1 MFVKSLLRNRLII
14 QTVSRNQYLV
24 LMGGIGG
31 TSSYCST
38 TAGEVLVKI
47 HMTERR
53 HVYTLDRS
61 DELTFK
67 EDAMRVKQSTVD
79 VSHCC

>member
-1 MFVKSLLRNRLII
+1 MFGCLLRNRFIVH
-14 QTVSRNQYLV
+14 TVLKNQYLV
-24 LMGGIGG
+24 LIGDIGG
-31 TSSYCST
+31 TSSDCST

-79 VSHCC
+79 TSHCC

>member
-1 MFVKSLLRNRLII
+1 MLRNRLII
-14 QTVSRNQYLV
+14 HTVSRSQYLV
-24 LMGGIGG
+24 LIGDMGG
-31 TSSYCST
+31 TSSDCST
-38 TAGEVLVKI
+38 TAGEVLVKSD
-47 HMTERR
+47 MTERR

-79 VSHCC
+79 ASHYC

>member
-1 MFVKSLLRNRLII
+1 M
-14 QTVSRNQYLV
+14 
-24 LMGGIGG
+24 
-31 TSSYCST
+31 
-38 TAGEVLVKI
+38 VKI

-61 DELTFK
+61 DEPTFK

-79 VSHCC
+79 ASHCC

>member
-1 MFVKSLLRNRLII
+1 MLRNRLII

-24 LMGGIGG
+24 LMGDIGG
-31 TSSYCST
+31 TSSDST

-79 VSHCC
+79 ASHCC

>member
-1 MFVKSLLRNRLII
+1 MLK
-14 QTVSRNQYLV
+14 NQYLV
-24 LMGGIGG
+24 LMGDIGG
-31 TSSYCST
+31 TSSDST

-53 HVYTLDRS
+53 HVYTLERS

-79 VSHCC
+79 ASHCC

>member
-1 MFVKSLLRNRLII
+1 MLK
-14 QTVSRNQYLV
+14 NQYLV
-24 LMGGIGG
+24 LMGDIGG
-31 TSSYCST
+31 TSSDST

-67 EDAMRVKQSTVD
+67 EDAMRDETK
-79 VSHCC
+79 HC

>member
-14 QTVSRNQYLV
+14 QTVSRNQCLV
-24 LMGGIGG
+24 LIGDMGS
-31 TSSYCST
+31 TSSDCST
-38 TAGEVLVKI
+38 TAGEVLVKSD
-47 HMTERR
+47 MTERR

-61 DELTFK
+61 DELTIK

-79 VSHCC
+79 ASHCC

>member
-1 MFVKSLLRNRLII
+1 MLK
-14 QTVSRNQYLV
+14 NQYLV
-24 LMGGIGG
+24 LMGDIGG
-31 TSSYCST
+31 TSSDST

-67 EDAMRVKQSTVD
+67 EDAIRVKQSTVD
-79 VSHCC
+79 ASHCC

>member
-1 MFVKSLLRNRLII
+1 MLK
-14 QTVSRNQYLV
+14 NQYLV
-24 LMGGIGG
+24 LMGDIGG
-31 TSSYCST
+31 TSSDST

>member
-1 MFVKSLLRNRLII
+1 MLK
-14 QTVSRNQYLV
+14 NQYLV
-24 LMGGIGG
+24 LMGDIGG
-31 TSSYCST
+31 TSSDST

-53 HVYTLDRS
+53 HVYTWDRS

-79 VSHCC
+79 ASHCC